1 MIQIQPVHRNDKGAA
16 VVALHAGLLFLIHNE
31 ADISDNDRRT
41 LEKGLAPDLRD
52 QVYGDWTAHFV
63 SFWQERLAKRF
74 RLLVNGDVDKTTASA
89 LNTRLVELG
98 APAND
103 SPAIQVTPFVNSY
116 EFKGASRFRK
126 VIPVAAPFNKPTNWL
141 AIGGVGNA
149 GLVASIGTDGEV
161 LWSRTYSL
169 AGHALSFHD
178 GVFGWRDGLGFVLLS
193 SVAMPTAGRS
203 AYAVVCTD
211 MDGKVRWARL
221 IRTDRTRLASHIRA
235 LQEGKEYL
243 LFGWAN
249 DAPGSTRDAVE
260 LVRLKADGTVLRS
273 AHLQLGSDDEIFD
286 AVAVGDG
293 YYLIGNSVRSPGLAG
308 FVVYI
313 NMQLDVYGAWLL
325 TGTDKGLMLSPRTA
339 IGTFDR
345 LLLAGRSSPDN
356 LRQSSMIAHIY
367 PGSNLTTPELV
378 RAVSFSFTDGQDL
391 PTQIAA
397 LGPDILVLNQPEG
410 FVRPQTIVRFDGTLA
425 PQAHYGFDFT
435 GGAELQSLEIG
446 GNDTVLIG
454 GADKSHPPNDQA
466 LLLATGAN
474 LECCKTKI
482 LPPLTLQALP
492 LTLQPVKATVTDVPV
507 TQEPAA
513 IVMADVAAKAV
524 SLCKETDDPPPVKIT
539 PFVNAYEFKGA
550 ARFRKTIPVTGV
562 VASDG
567 KAQAAAAACLAI
579 GSEADAGLVA
589 MIGLSGEVLWSRNYS
604 LSGSTVI
611 FVDGVVADGGYV
623 LLAVLPL
630 LGPAQPSGGPPIPGS
645 PIPGSPIAGRQVYG
659 VVRIDQSGN
668 LKWARQIRTDRTRF
682 ASRVVRQPGPPEE
695 FLLTGWANETPDST
709 QDAMEL
715 IRLKADGTV
724 LRSVHLKMG
733 SDDEIQSVI
742 PFGSGYLLI
751 GDSIRPPGLAAVLI
765 YTDAAL
771 NIAGSWLLTGTG
783 QGLMLA
789 PTAVLA
795 LSNRLVLAG
804 RSSPDNLVQSSMIAE
819 AVLTSPQG
827 RALLT
832 VTRASSFSFTD
843 GQDQPTRVAAIG
855 SDILVFNQ
863 SIALARPQTVL
874 RFNADLAALAHYGFD
889 FPDGAQLY
897 SLEVS
902 GNDTVLIAGADTSHS
917 PHEQAL
923 LIATGASLECC
934 KTKPLPAPK
943 LTPLPITQQNVQVTV
958 TERVATNVSAAVRV
972 TDTTAT
978 VHRLCGQAIETQ
990 GEQLVQ
996 SPYLTLQSAGSTGTD
1011 ATRGILL
1018 RWHLM
1023 GVLESHL
1030 PKGGLAHTTVNF
1042 NKPDDFVAI
1051 YRAPWPGSA
1060 VPARQLSFAT
1070 DKPTYVDSTNG
1081 LLVFETGTGTPR
1093 DLFHVRFLNAA
1104 AYAAALA
1111 ASNPAQNMVGFLT
1124 AYGANPIE
1132 IELRNRLAVA
1142 CDLNLTSPA
1151 YTARVET
1158 LSVGENRPLSPK
1170 IVTSRRILGAADGPT
1185 PRLIAENM
1193 RSIRVECT
1201 GAQLSGVA
1209 FRCYD
1214 DVLTYVNQA
1223 KQWIPIDRFAL
1234 TLDQATTFLR
1244 LEDPARTP
1252 VDGRWWKFND
1262 GAFVNVKNYHDRW
1275 QKPGDGIQA
1284 AVQQYVTLSEHDP
1297 QARADLT
1304 GTGSEDGSIKTSYLD
1319 LLRVASLDYHVAC
1332 MLGLGH
1338 KDSGVDERTSYIHV
1352 AEYITRGDLAD
1363 GAGPRP
1369 VQHLYMSLPT
1379 TLAQSRLPLVPDL
1392 YAAEYGLSVPTAN
1405 GTPYS
1410 LTDAKGYTPDGLARY
1425 IRLYPD
1431 CRLLYAQDLSFFN
1444 PVDLFDLAEK
1454 SLPVLY
1460 GVEYRKA
1467 GEQAWRKPEI
1477 AHDDVYADTAT
1488 PAIAEPMPSPFP
1500 AKSRETAFIHKETE
1514 PGIHEYAVYG
1524 INLFFRAS
1532 VLSPT
1537 RATDDTRFHK
1547 PNRLLPPSDLKVQL
1561 IQEENPLILTTQKEQ
1576 DQLTPLQLAPDPTL
1590 VRLTCNYAHVQDATY
1605 GFADSIEIFFR
1616 RAPPGNVIGGVK
1628 SVTANSNMPTIRI
1641 ETEPYTYLSTLG
1653 TDPNTR
1659 ETVQPA
1665 IPPAGKANFVGGV
1678 LVAGDKRYII
1688 TDITW
1693 PDPNSGNNPIFLVSK
1708 TTTTGVKE
1716 TGGSRALVIDDEVPQ
1731 IAVGSLCMAI
1741 ENMAAAASWGQ
1752 GNPLAATI
1760 QIGDSSWQT
1769 RTESFTRSDGTA
1781 VSRKL
1786 RGVWKT
1792 ATVLRVDTHYEITFD
1807 NYNLG
1812 AHPQASAADPVSW
1825 HKGIVR
1831 VPVAGRPADDRRAL
1845 TVLQVSDSGGK
1856 LLLAVA
1862 DDSGEPDLIVE
1873 GAGVLMNYYPG
1884 YRLYLHADPAHGFTS
1899 AAVMPIAGEGSRA
1912 TILAARAVDHATLD
1926 DNGQPYRSPVGV
1938 PQLLSAVEIV
1948 APAVPD
1954 KPKGL
1959 KYATPPDA
1967 YDKCTYT
1974 LTVRFKHTPFAAAFY
1989 RADALSI
1996 LRALYLPA
2004 TVQAIRDKIFPPE
2017 SDPFFAN
2024 RWDHLL
2030 AFSYVAGAMEFQAFP
2045 LGSGNYALPHPDA
2058 DAFDGDKLTPLDA
2071 LGDKIKS
2078 AVMEVFLPLT
2088 EQPLIYSLVRDD
2100 SNYVPTNKKQTFRNP
2115 NGDVLAP
2122 GDPGFDLAP
2131 MARRYDD
2138 NGIPTIQ
2145 FVDFTLDGSMNRNT
2159 VYFYF
2164 AREIGNRMK
2173 IGEASPTFGPVELVN
2188 LSPPSAPVLR
2198 KLVTVPYDMSTMRN
2212 PQVSFEVVV
2221 PSKTDPVSKI
2231 SIYRASSALDALTLR
2246 TMTKVQ
2252 EIDLTT
2258 LVPTADGTLVVA
2270 DDFSSDTTIP
2280 YGEPLF
2286 YRVAWIRDVAYEDV
2300 GGAAKIAS
2308 AISEPTKT
2316 LLANLI
2322 DVVNPT
2328 APVPTLQLLS
2338 TTLAGDKF
2346 LRMSWGKTVHNGTYY
2361 ASRLAPSG
2369 NWVRVGTVKTNNALV
2384 ALDLPDAL
2392 PVNDDEGNKI
2402 YYRFKTDVE
2411 NSSGLLNLV
2420 AAPVTVSLDTII

>member
-1 MIQIQPVHRNDKGAA
+1 MTPIQPVGRNDKGAA
-16 VVALHAGLLFLIHNE
+16 VTAVHAGLLFLVRNQPG
-31 ADISDNDRRT
+31 ISDNDRRT
-41 LEKGLAPDLRD
+41 LEQGLVSELRD
-52 QVYGDWTAHFV
+52 QAYGNWTAHLV
-63 SFWQERLAKRF
+63 SLWQEQLKDRF
-74 RLLVNGDVDKTTASA
+74 QLFVNGNIDQATASA
-89 LNTRLVELG
+89 LNTRLTELG
-98 APAND
+98 APA
-103 SPAIQVTPFVNSY
+103 
-116 EFKGASRFRK
+116 
-126 VIPVAAPFNKPTNWL
+126 
-141 AIGGVGNA
+141 
-149 GLVASIGTDGEV
+149 DG
-161 LWSRTYSL
+161 
-169 AGHALSFHD
+169 
-178 GVFGWRDGLGFVLLS
+178 
-193 SVAMPTAGRS
+193 
-203 AYAVVCTD
+203 
-211 MDGKVRWARL
+211 
-221 IRTDRTRLASHIRA
+221 
-235 LQEGKEYL
+235 
-243 LFGWAN
+243 
-249 DAPGSTRDAVE
+249 
-260 LVRLKADGTVLRS
+260 
-273 AHLQLGSDDEIFD
+273 
-286 AVAVGDG
+286 
-293 YYLIGNSVRSPGLAG
+293 
-308 FVVYI
+308 
-313 NMQLDVYGAWLL
+313 
-325 TGTDKGLMLSPRTA
+325 
-339 IGTFDR
+339 
-345 LLLAGRSSPDN
+345 
-356 LRQSSMIAHIY
+356 
-367 PGSNLTTPELV
+367 
-378 RAVSFSFTDGQDL
+378 
-391 PTQIAA
+391 
-397 LGPDILVLNQPEG
+397 
-410 FVRPQTIVRFDGTLA
+410 
-425 PQAHYGFDFT
+425 
-435 GGAELQSLEIG
+435 
-446 GNDTVLIG
+446 
-454 GADKSHPPNDQA
+454 
-466 LLLATGAN
+466 
-474 LECCKTKI
+474 
-482 LPPLTLQALP
+482 
-492 LTLQPVKATVTDVPV
+492 
-507 TQEPAA
+507 
-513 IVMADVAAKAV
+513 
-524 SLCKETDDPPPVKIT
+524 PPPVKIT
-539 PFVNAYEFKGA
+539 PFVNAYDFKGTS
-550 ARFRKTIPVTGV
+550 RFRKIIPVAGAGTSG
-562 VASDG
+562 G
-567 KAQAAAAACLAI
+567 GRAQAAACLAI
-579 GSEADAGLVA
+579 GAEANAGLVA
-589 MIGLSGEVLWSRNYS
+589 LIGLSGEVLWSRNYS

-645 PIPGSPIAGRQVYG
+645 PIAGRQVYG
-659 VVRIDQSGN
+659 VIRIDQSGN

-695 FLLTGWANETPDST
+695 FLLTGWANETPGST

-715 IRLKADGTV
+715 IRLKADGTM

-733 SDDEIQSVI
+733 SDDEIQNVI

-751 GDSIRPPGLAAVLI
+751 GDSVRPPGLAGVLI
-765 YTDAAL
+765 CTDAAL
-771 NIAGSWLLTGTG
+771 NVAGSWLLTGTG

-804 RSSPDNLVQSSMIAE
+804 RSSPDNVVQSSMIAE
-819 AVLTSPQG
+819 AVVTSTQG
-827 RALLT
+827 RPLLT

-889 FPDGAQLY
+889 FPDGAQLF

-923 LIATGASLECC
+923 LIATGASLGCC

-943 LTPLPITQQNVQVTV
+943 LTRLPITQQNVQVTV
-958 TERVATNVSAAVRV
+958 IERAATNNPAAVRV
-972 TDTTAT
+972 TETTAT
-978 VHRLCGQAIETQ
+978 VRSLCGQAIETQ

-996 SPYLTLQSAGSTGTD
+996 SPYLALQSAGSTGTD

-1018 RWHLM
+1018 RWDLM

-1030 PKGGLAHTTVNF
+1030 PKGALAHTAVNF

-1070 DKPTYVDSTNG
+1070 DKPAYVDNANG

-1093 DLFHVRFLNAA
+1093 DRFHVRFLNAA
-1104 AYAAALA
+1104 AYATAFA
-1111 ASNPAQNMVGFLT
+1111 ASNPAQNMVGFLA

-1142 CDLNLTSPA
+1142 CDLRLASPA

-1214 DVLTYVNQA
+1214 DVLSYVNQA

-1234 TLDQATTFLR
+1234 TLDPATAFLR

-1252 VDGRWWKFND
+1252 VHGRWWKFND
-1262 GAFVNVKNYHDRW
+1262 GAFVKVANYRDRW

-1297 QARADLT
+1297 QAKADLA
-1304 GTGSEDGSIKTSYLD
+1304 GSATEDGKIKVSYLD

-1332 MLGLGH
+1332 VLGLGH

-1363 GAGPRP
+1363 GAGPRA

-1379 TLAQSRLPLVPDL
+1379 TLAQSRLPVAPDL
-1392 YAAEYGLSVPTAN
+1392 YAVEYGLSVPTAN
-1405 GTPYS
+1405 GTPYW
-1410 LTDAKGYTPDGLARY
+1410 LTDVNGYTPDGLARY
-1425 IRLYPD
+1425 IRLYPE
-1431 CRLLYAQDLSFFN
+1431 CRPLYAQDLSFFS
-1444 PVDLFDLAEK
+1444 PGDIFDLAEK
-1454 SLPVLY
+1454 SLPTLF
-1460 GVEYRKA
+1460 GVEYRKI
-1467 GEQAWRKPEI
+1467 GEPAWRKPEI

-1488 PAIAEPMPSPFP
+1488 PAIAEPVPTPFP

-1524 INLFFRAS
+1524 INLFSRAS
-1532 VLSPT
+1532 TLSPT
-1537 RATDDTRFHK
+1537 RATDDTRFRK
-1547 PNRLLPPSDLKVQL
+1547 PNRLLPPSDMKVQI
-1561 IQEENPLILTTQKEQ
+1561 IQEESPLILTSQGEQ
-1576 DQLTPLQLAPDPTL
+1576 DQLTLLQSTPDPTL
-1590 VRLTCNYAHVQDATY
+1590 VRLTCNYAHVQDAAY
-1605 GFADSIEIFFR
+1605 DFADTIEIFFR
-1616 RAPPGNVIGGVK
+1616 REPPRNVIGGVK
-1628 SVTANSNMPTIRI
+1628 SVTLNSNAALIRI
-1641 ETEPYTYLSTLG
+1641 ETEPYTYLSSIVG
-1653 TDPNTR
+1653 SDPNTR

-1665 IPPAGKANFVGGV
+1665 IPQPAGKANFVGGV
-1678 LVAGDKRYII
+1678 LVAGDKRYVIA
-1688 TDITW
+1688 DVTW
-1693 PDPNSGNNPIFLVSK
+1693 PNPNSDDNPVFLVRN
-1708 TTTTGVKE
+1708 TTTTGVTE
-1716 TGGSRALVIDDEVPQ
+1716 TGGSRALVIEDEVPQ
-1731 IAVGSLCMAI
+1731 IAVGGLCMAI
-1741 ENMAAAASWGQ
+1741 ENMAAAANWGQ
-1752 GNPLAATI
+1752 GNRLAAI

-1769 RTESFTRSDGTA
+1769 RTESFTRSDNTA

-1786 RGVWKT
+1786 RGVWET
-1792 ATVLRVDTHYEITFD
+1792 ATVARVDTHYEITFD

-1812 AHPQASAADPVSW
+1812 AHPQASAADPVTW

-1831 VPVAGRPADDRRAL
+1831 IPVAGRPDDDRRAL
-1845 TVLQVSDSGGK
+1845 TVLQVSDSGGN
-1856 LLLAVA
+1856 LLLAAA
-1862 DDSGEPDLIVE
+1862 DDSGDPDLIVE
-1873 GAGVLMNYYPG
+1873 GAGVLVNYYPG
-1884 YRLYLHADPAHGFTS
+1884 YKLYLHADPGHGFTS
-1899 AAVMPIAGEGSRA
+1899 AAVLPMAGEGSRA
-1912 TILAARAVDHATLD
+1912 TIFAARAVDQATLD
-1926 DNGQPYRSPVGV
+1926 DNGEPYRSPVGV
-1938 PQLLSAVEIV
+1938 PQLLSAIEIV

-1954 KPKGL
+1954 RPKGL

-1974 LTVRFKHTPFAAAFY
+1974 LTTTFTHQPFAVAFY

-1996 LRALYLPA
+1996 LRTLYSPA

-2030 AFSYVAGAMEFQAFP
+2030 GFSYAAGAMEFQAFP
-2045 LGSGNYALPHPDA
+2045 LGSGTYALPHPDEQ
-2058 DAFDGDKLTPLDA
+2058 DAFGAELLTPLDA

-2088 EQPLIYSLVRDD
+2088 AQPLIYSLVRDD
-2100 SNYVPTNKKQTFRNP
+2100 PAYVPTNKKQVFRNA

-2131 MARRYDD
+2131 MARRYNDS
-2138 NGIPTIQ
+2138 GIATIQ
-2145 FVDFTLDGSMNRNT
+2145 FTDFTLDGSMNPNT
-2159 VYFYF
+2159 VYFYL
-2164 AREIGNRMK
+2164 AREIGNRMQ
-2173 IGEASPTFGPVELVN
+2173 IGEASPVFGPVKLVN

-2198 KLVTVPYDMSTMRN
+2198 KLVTVPYDVTTMSN
-2212 PQVSFEVVV
+2212 PQVSFEVVM
-2221 PSKTDPVSKI
+2221 PSQTDPVSRI
-2231 SIYRASSALDALTLR
+2231 SIYRTSSALDALTLR
-2246 TMTKVQ
+2246 TMSKIR

-2258 LVPTADGTLVVA
+2258 LEPTADGTLVVA

-2286 YRVAWIRDVAYEDV
+2286 YRLAWVRDVAYEDV
-2300 GGAAKIAS
+2300 SGAAKIAS

-2338 TTLAGDKF
+2338 TTLAGDKL

-2369 NWVRVGTVKTNNALV
+2369 NWVRVGTVKTNDALV
-2384 ALDLPDAL
+2384 SIDLPDAL
-2392 PVNDDEGNKI
+2392 PVDDDEGNKI
-2402 YYRFKTDVE
+2402 YYRFRTDVE

-2420 AAPVTVSLDTII
+2420 AAPVTVSLDTI